1 MDDNLKEWLGSGLK
15 MKRWLILTLIG
26 TIMIGYGFARILSQE
41 VSEIRD
47 ILIAAVSFI
56 VGFVFVVVS
65 FIMAERRL
73 LQAIAE
79 STATSNKTVNLKKL
93 LFDKR
98 MLDKNIKIAVIG
110 GGAGL
115 SNLLKGLKYFSNNIT
130 AIVSVAGRGSND
142 EIMTRDFG
150 ILPPEDIRQS
160 LIALS
165 SSEEKM
171 QELMGYRFKK
181 GNLAGQNFGNLLIAA
196 MNDICDQNFAKAIQD
211 TAEVLSVT
219 GKVLPVTLDKIKLGA
234 ILRDGTRVVGESDII
249 NKVIERNVGIEK
261 VFLQPERCEPAPE
274 VIRSIKEADLIV
286 IGPGSLYTGIIPSLL
301 IKEVSDEV
309 KKSKAI
315 KIFVSNIMS
324 ERGQTDNYK
333 VSDLI
338 NAIHEHIGKGVMQYC
353 LANESNIMPE
363 YVRRYNQEGADVL
376 DVDKSEIRNT
386 GVELIIED
394 YVQTDDSGYIRHDP
408 NKLAKSI
415 MKIVCDN
422 MDIAADKKA
431 LEVYMIKSRL
441 KNMNKK
447 NKKKS
452 ILFRDVKIIST
463 TKSKKKKNNNN
474 VVPIVGQK
482 K

>member
-1 MDDNLKEWLGSGLK
+1 MNEWFGSGLK
-15 MKRWLILTLIG
+15 MKRWLLLTLIG
-26 TIMIGYGFARILSQE
+26 TGLIGYGFAKVLSQE
-41 VSEIRD
+41 VSDIKEI
-47 ILIAAVSFI
+47 LVAAVLFI
-56 VGFVFVVVS
+56 VGFVCVTVS

-79 STATSNKTVNLKKL
+79 STATSSKTVNLKKL

-115 SNLLKGLKYFSNNIT
+115 ANLLKGLKYYSNNIT
-130 AIVSVAGRGSND
+130 AIVSVASNGNNE

-150 ILPPEDIRQS
+150 ILPPSDLRQS

-181 GNLAGQNFGNLLIAA
+181 GSLAGQNFGNLLLAA

-211 TAEVLSVT
+211 TSEVLSVT
-219 GKVLPVTLDKIKLGA
+219 GKVLPVTLDRIKLGA
-234 ILRDGTRVVGESDII
+234 ILRDGTRVIGENDII
-249 NKVIERNVGIEK
+249 NKVIEREVPIEK
-261 VFLQPERCEPAPE
+261 VFLQPERCAPAPE

-301 IKEVSDEV
+301 IREVSDEV
-309 KKSKAI
+309 KKSKAV

-338 NAIHEHIGKGVMQYC
+338 NAIHEHVGKGVMQYC
-353 LANESNIMPE
+353 LANESDIMPE

-376 DVDKSEIRNT
+376 EVDKNEIKNT

-394 YVQTDDSGYIRHDP
+394 YAQTDDKGYIRHAP

-431 LEVYMIKSRL
+431 LEVYMIKSKM
-441 KNMNKK
+441 KNMDRR

-452 ILFRDVKIIST
+452 ILFRDVKVVT
-463 TKSKKKKNNNN
+463 NTKKRKKKSSNHNN
-474 VVPIVGQK
+474 VPIVGQK

>member
-1 MDDNLKEWLGSGLK
+1 MNDNLKEWMGSGLK
-15 MKRWLILTLIG
+15 MKRWLLLTLIG
-26 TIMIGYGFARILSQE
+26 TGLIGYGFAKVMSSE
-41 VSEIRD
+41 VSDVKD
-47 ILIAAVSFI
+47 IITAAALFI
-56 VGFVFVVVS
+56 IGFACVTIS
-65 FIMAERRL
+65 FIMAERRV

-79 STATSNKTVNLKKL
+79 STTTSSKTVNLKKL

-115 SNLLKGLKYFSNNIT
+115 ANLLKGLKYFSNNIT
-130 AIVSVAGRGSND
+130 AIVSVASNGNN
-142 EIMTRDFG
+142 EETMTRDFG
-150 ILPPEDIRQS
+150 ILPPGDLRQS

-171 QELMGYRFKK
+171 KELMGYKFKK
-181 GNLAGQNFGNLLIAA
+181 GSVAGQNFGNLLLAA

-211 TAEVLSVT
+211 TSEVLSVT
-219 GKVLPVTLDKIKLGA
+219 GKVLPVTLDNVKLGA
-234 ILRDGTRVVGESDII
+234 ILRDGTRVIGENDII
-249 NKVIERNVGIEK
+249 NKVIERNVAIEK
-261 VFLQPERCEPAPE
+261 VFLQPERCAPAPD

-301 IKEVSDEV
+301 IKEISDEV

-315 KIFVSNIMS
+315 KMFVSNIMS

-363 YVRRYNQEGADVL
+363 YIRRYNQEGADVL
-376 DVDKSEIRNT
+376 EVDKNEIKNT

-394 YVQTDDSGYIRHDP
+394 YAQTDDKGYIRHDP

-431 LEVYMIKSRL
+431 LEVYMIKSKL

-452 ILFRDVKIIST
+452 ILFRDVKVIT
-463 TKSKKKKNNNN
+463 NTKKTKKKSGYDN
-474 VVPIVGQK
+474 VPIVGQK